1 MKDAKNVDNILLTL
15 GFVLS
20 YENIESVLGIILLS
34 VQVAWIL
41 FRLIYTF
48 VIYLRKAKETKELNF
63 KELQAKYEES
73 VKELEELKN
82 GYKK

>member
-1 MKDAKNVDNILLTL
+1 MPYDWQGN
-15 GFVLS
+15 
-20 YENIESVLGIILLS
+20 EIES
-34 VQVAWIL
+34 
-41 FRLIYTF
+41 
-48 VIYLRKAKETKELNF
+48 KAKETIELNF

>member
-1 MKDAKNVDNILLTL
+1 MSIDRKRRTAVKISKEKVKKI
-15 GFVLS
+15 
-20 YENIESVLGIILLS
+20 GIRSIS
-34 VQVAWIL
+34 DI
-41 FRLIYTF
+41 IHN
-48 VIYLRKAKETKELNF
+48 TKELNF